1 MFVDSHYNRSVP
13 EEVSAFKRETKI
25 LWDTSLNRWLK
36 RAIYYLQYNTHI
48 SRRPFV
54 CLSRAEMQ
62 DKLKE
67 EKKDLAEERRKCR
80 AIGKENKEFKA
91 AVNSQMR
98 LVGGRRRLHHLNVS
112 E

>member
-1 MFVDSHYNRSVP
+1 
-13 EEVSAFKRETKI
+13 
-25 LWDTSLNRWLK
+25 
-36 RAIYYLQYNTHI
+36 
-48 SRRPFV
+48 
-54 CLSRAEMQ
+54 MQ

-98 LVGGRRRLHHLNVS
+98 LVGGRIWLHHLAS
-112 E
+112 G